1 MPFWQSGSL
10 PGYPKAKKDRFP
22 VFSRVLIANRG
33 EIACR
38 IQQTC
43 RRLGIKTIA
52 VGSTADQ
59 NALHMQIADT
69 AVVIGS
75 PEVRESYL
83 NIKAI
88 LQAALQHG
96 AEAIHPGYG
105 FLSENP
111 EFAARVREAG
121 LVFIGPSTEA
131 IQAMGSKIQAK
142 AIAKSVNVP
151 VIPGYEGEG
160 DLLIAAC
167 QVGFPLLVKATYGG
181 GGKGMRRVNN
191 AHEFNDALAACQ
203 REALSAFGNDQMM
216 LERYIEHPR
225 HLEVQILADR
235 HGNCLALSD
244 RDCSLQ
250 RRHQKVIE
258 EAPAPYL
265 TADLRY
271 NLHKAAVDIAKSVAY
286 EGLGTVEFLV
296 TGADEFFF
304 LEMNTR
310 LQVEHPVTE
319 MVLGLDL
326 VEWQLRVAAGEPLT
340 LEPKEC
346 QAHGH
351 AIEARLYAEDGD
363 NHFLPSI
370 GTITQLNFP
379 VEENIRV
386 DTGVR
391 RGDAV
396 TVYYDPLIAKITA
409 WGANRD
415 LAFKELMKALLSVE
429 VKGVKTN
436 LNFLKRLLA
445 FPNVRKGPTDIG
457 FIDRYIEQEGEGVIP
472 PDEAYVLAVLWLHR
486 LRGLPSV
493 SPWSQQDG
501 WRLNTSPIH
510 HFYFANGV
518 SVSLIST
525 KEGAE
530 VKFKGEVH
538 KVFPSFSSEKNG
550 VSAKINDISYHAQVI
565 VMEEEVH
572 VYLNERLYRLKQ
584 GITDAPGIANC
595 STNAHLMA
603 PMPGRV
609 VSVLVTLDEAVE
621 AGQPLMIL
629 EAMKME
635 HTIRAPYEGIV
646 DHLPFVS
653 GGFCEEG
660 VELVRLRKEIKE

>member
-1 MPFWQSGSL
+1 MPFWPNGYL
-10 PGYPKAKKDRFP
+10 PGYPKVKKDRTS

-38 IQQTC
+38 IRQTC
-43 RRLGIKTIA
+43 HRLGIKTIA

-59 NALHMQIADT
+59 NALHMQLADT

-75 PEVRESYL
+75 PEVRDSYL
-83 NIKAI
+83 NIEAI

-111 EFAARVREAG
+111 EFASRVREAG
-121 LVFIGPSTEA
+121 LVFIGPPTEA
-131 IQAMGSKIQAK
+131 IQAMGSKAQAK

-167 QVGFPLLVKATYGG
+167 QVGFPLLIKATYGG
-181 GGKGMRRVNN
+181 GGKGMRRVNSAN
-191 AHEFNDALAACQ
+191 EFNEAFAACQ
-203 REALSAFGNDQMM
+203 REALSAFGNGQMM
-216 LERYIEHPR
+216 LEKYIERPR
-225 HLEVQILADR
+225 HVEVQILADR

-265 TADLRY
+265 SAELRH
-271 NLHKAAVDIAKSVAY
+271 NLQKAAVDIAKFVTY
-286 EGLGTVEFLV
+286 EGVGTVEFLV
-296 TGADEFFF
+296 TGAAEFFF

-319 MVLGLDL
+319 MVLNLDL

-340 LEPKEC
+340 LDSKEC

-363 NHFLPSI
+363 DQFLPSTGTLTQFNLPI
-370 GTITQLNFP
+370 G
-379 VEENIRV
+379 ENIRV
-386 DTGVR
+386 DTGIR
-391 RGDAV
+391 KGDAV
-396 TVYYDPLIAKITA
+396 TIYYDPMIAKITA
-409 WGANRD
+409 WGKSREAA
-415 LAFKELMKALLSVE
+415 LKGLTKALLSTE
-429 VKGVKTN
+429 IKGIKTN

-445 FPNVRKGPTDIG
+445 FPNVREGTTDIG
-457 FIDRYIEQEGEGVIP
+457 FIDRYVEQEGEGGSP
-472 PDEAYVLAVLWLHR
+472 PEEAYIMAALWLHKVNSSQ
-486 LRGLPSV
+486 GT
-493 SPWSQQDG
+493 SPWTQQDG
-501 WRLNTSPIH
+501 WRLNTSAIH

-518 SVSLIST
+518 SVSLALT
-525 KEGAE
+525 KDGWRA
-530 VKFKGEVH
+530 KLKGKDRQFHQAFV
-538 KVFPSFSSEKNG
+538 SEENSI
-550 VSAKINDISYHAQVI
+550 SAKIGNISYHAQVAVI
-565 VMEEEVH
+565 EEEIH
-572 VYLNERLYRLKQ
+572 IYLNGRLYRLKQ
-584 GITDAPGIANC
+584 RIINTPEVANPGI
-595 STNAHLMA
+595 NAHLIA

-609 VSVLVTLDEAVE
+609 VSVLVTLDETVE
-621 AGQPLMIL
+621 TGQPLIIL

-635 HTIRAPYEGIV
+635 HTIRAPYDGIV
-646 DHLPFVS
+646 DHLPFAP
-653 GGFCEEG
+653 GDFCEEG
-660 VELVRLRKEIKE
+660 VELLRLERGVKK